1 MSRLGVCACAWLV
14 LVLCPVTALAQKI
27 PIYVHDDG
35 VDLVGKNVILA
46 LKEAIQGSE
55 SMALIT
61 DQTPPHIK
69 LRILTMDDSIRDQG
83 LSSAIAVSF
92 VYDSFDTP
100 LYGMYIMMSVS
111 MCGKDKVEN
120 CAQNLL
126 TTTATAIDRLRKRS
140 PDLWEKL
147 GSSKT
152 RVSSPG
158 N

>member
-1 MSRLGVCACAWLV
+1 MKRLGVCACAWLI
-14 LVLCPVTALAQKI
+14 LAFCPATTLAQKI

-35 VDLVGKNVILA
+35 VDVVGKDVIST
-46 LKEAIQGSE
+46 LKEAIQRSE

-69 LRILTMDDSIRDQG
+69 LRILTMDDSIRDKG

-100 LYGMYIMMSVS
+100 LYGMYIMMAVS
-111 MCGKDKVEN
+111 MCGKDKVDT
-120 CAQNLL
+120 CAENLL
-126 TTTATAIDRLRKRS
+126 TTIATAVERLRKRAPELWDKLIS
-140 PDLWEKL
+140 P
-147 GSSKT
+147 KT